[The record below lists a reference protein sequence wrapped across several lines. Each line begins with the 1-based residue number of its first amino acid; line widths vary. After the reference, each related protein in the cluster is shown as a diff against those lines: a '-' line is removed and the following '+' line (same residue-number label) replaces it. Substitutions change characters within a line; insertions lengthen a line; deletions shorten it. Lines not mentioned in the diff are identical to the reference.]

1 MSEEKQTSLS
11 ATQELAPPTAADVLE
26 VFQLFQANLLDRID
40 DRDENVL
47 KAIRGIISDVLEQY
61 QKQTARADD
70 HEKRIKELERWL
82 EIFKHRYNEIANE
95 VATLKLKLGKTSG
108 RVPESP

>member
-1 MSEEKQTSLS
+1 MAEEKKSSSLS
-11 ATQELAPPTAADVLE
+11 TTQEIAPPTAADVLE
-26 VFQLFQANLLDRID
+26 VFQHFQINLLERID

-82 EIFKHRYNEIANE
+82 EIFRQRYNEIASE
-95 VATLKLKLGKTSG
+95 VATLKLKMK
-108 RVPESP
+108 RVDP